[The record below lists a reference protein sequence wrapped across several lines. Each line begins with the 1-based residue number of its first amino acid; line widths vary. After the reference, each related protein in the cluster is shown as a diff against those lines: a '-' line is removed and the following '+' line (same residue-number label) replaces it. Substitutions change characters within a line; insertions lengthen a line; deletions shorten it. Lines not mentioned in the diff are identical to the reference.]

1 MSICPLQSKNNGRRE
16 QDCQE
21 GCCAWWNDKARE
33 CMIVSCMKKYLNPIG
48 AIIEPNPNFTPPAI
62 RVRSDIH

>member
-21 GCCAWWNDKARE
+21 GYCAWWNHKAKE
-33 CMIVSCMKKYLNPIG
+33 CLAVSCMKKYFDPIGLNPS
-48 AIIEPNPNFTPPAI
+48 FTPPVT